1 MSDTKYDEGVIMALL
16 ERFNKQRLPK
26 AIELKD
32 RVDAGATLSNL
43 DIRFL
48 QDVMADAQKLA
59 PLLER
64 HPEYHDLVGRGAQL
78 YRQITEKALEN
89 EKNAG

>member
-1 MSDTKYDEGVIMALL
+1 MSDPVYDEGVIMAVL
-16 ERFNKQRLPK
+16 ERFNSQRLPK
-26 AIELKD
+26 ALELKD
-32 RVDAGATLSNL
+32 RVDAGATLNDL

-48 QDVMADAQKLA
+48 QDVMADAQRLT
-59 PLLER
+59 PLLDR
-64 HPEYHDLVGRGAQL
+64 HPKYHDLVGRAAQL